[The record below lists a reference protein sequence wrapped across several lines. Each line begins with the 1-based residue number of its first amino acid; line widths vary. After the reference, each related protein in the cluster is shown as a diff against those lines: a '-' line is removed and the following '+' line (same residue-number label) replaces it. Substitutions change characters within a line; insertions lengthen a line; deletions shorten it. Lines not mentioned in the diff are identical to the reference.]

1 MLGAFTSLTGGGG
14 ISAGGGGPST
24 AKAGDAS
31 SNLNLDFTSNNAF
44 SVGGSGKQDVSA
56 SASTS
61 DGLSGGG
68 SNVLIYVAIGA
79 GVLGLLATVF
89 IITKRK

>member
-1 MLGAFTSLTGGGG
+1 MLGALTSLTGGGG
-14 ISAGGGGPST
+14 ISAGGGGPSS

-31 SNLNLDFTSNNAF
+31 SSLNLDFTSNNAF

-61 DGLSGGG
+61 DGLTGG
-68 SNVLIYVAIGA
+68 SNVLTYVAIGVGILA
-79 GVLGLLATVF
+79 LGAVVF
-89 IITKRK
+89 VIARKK

>member
-1 MLGAFTSLTGGGG
+1 MLGALTSLTGGGG
-14 ISAGGGGPST
+14 ISAGGGGPSS

-31 SNLNLDFTSNNAF
+31 SSLNLDFTSNNAF

-61 DGLSGGG
+61 DGLTGG
-68 SNVLIYVAIGA
+68 SNVLNYVAIGVGILA
-79 GVLGLLATVF
+79 LGAVVF
-89 IITKRK
+89 VIARKK